1 MQEQYET
8 RKLPK
13 KTIIWISLIIAFGVS
28 FVLYN
33 SMVQSYKIE
42 NILKDNGYKN
52 ISNVKVYA
60 SHDMVSHKN
69 DDKGVQFTIS
79 FDNNDTKKHCKGFII
94 IINHTNRLIENFD
107 CK

>member
-1 MQEQYET
+1 MEEQYET

-13 KTIIWISLIIAFGVS
+13 RTIIWISLIVAFGIG
-28 FVLYN
+28 FVIYN
-33 SMVQSYKIE
+33 SLVQSYKIT

-52 ISNVKVYA
+52 ISDVTVYA

-79 FDNNDTKKHCKGFII
+79 FDNNETNKHCKGFII
-94 IINHTNRLIENFD
+94 IINHTNRLIENLD